1 MRVIFMGNPE
11 FAVPCLQRLNASSH
25 EVVAV
30 VTNPPKRMGRG
41 KKERISDVH
50 RAAVDLK
57 LPVIFA
63 ESLKEASLISRLTDL
78 SPGLFAVV
86 AYRILPKKLLAIPVV
101 GSVNLHGSLLPA
113 YRGAAPI
120 QRAIMNGDSST
131 GLTTFLLD
139 TKVDTGKI
147 LIQKKMEITSED
159 TYGTMSEKMSIA
171 GAELLTKT
179 MDAIETK
186 TVQLTSQDHSSATSA
201 PKIRPEERE
210 INWSNSA
217 KIIRNIVR
225 GITPVP
231 GAFTTK
237 DSTRIKIL
245 KTGVVSST
253 KHKATPGTVT
263 ELTKT
268 SLIVQTG
275 DGSLSIL
282 SLQREGKKKMEIADF
297 LKGSFLK
304 LGDILGT

>member
-1 MRVIFMGNPE
+1 MGNPE

-41 KKERISDVH
+41 KKEQNSDVH
-50 RAAVDLK
+50 CAAVDLN

-63 ESLKEASLISRLTDL
+63 ETLKEASLVSRLTDL
-78 SPGLFAVV
+78 SADVFAVV
-86 AYRILPKKLLAIPVV
+86 AYRILPKELLAIPVV

-131 GLTTFLLD
+131 GLTMFLLD

-147 LIQKKMEITSED
+147 LTQKKMEITSED

-186 TVQLTSQDHSSATSA
+186 TVQPTSQDHSNATSA

-217 KIIRNIVR
+217 EEIRNIVR
-225 GITPVP
+225 GITPIP

-245 KTGVVSST
+245 KTEVISPSQPKTV
-253 KHKATPGTVT
+253 PGTVT

-268 SLIVQTG
+268 SLIIQTG

-282 SLQREGKKKMEIADF
+282 SLQREGKKKMKIVDF
-297 LKGSFLK
+297 LKSDFFKVGDK
-304 LGDILGT
+304 LGT

>member
-1 MRVIFMGNPE
+1 MGNPE

-78 SPGLFAVV
+78 SPDLFAVV

-253 KHKATPGTVT
+253 KHKATPGTVI